1 MNIWKAR
8 VSDPSGK
15 CSLNRTSSIPN
26 IIGDLMTLQFLT
38 TVLNIFCSNNGLPF
52 QSADDLRHNYQIT
65 LTKYQE
71 NWLEQY
77 GKVWDI
83 VVENAD

>member
-1 MNIWKAR
+1 M
-8 VSDPSGK
+8 
-15 CSLNRTSSIPN
+15 RTSSIPN

-38 TVLNIFCSNNGLPF
+38 TVLNNFCSNNGLPF

-83 VVENAD
+83 VVEHAD